1 MRIHIFQEY
10 IENTKNT
17 KRYYMY
23 SVFILIENTPKSNR
37 KHPSSPLRRQ
47 VGTVLEHVFFAVA
60 VVDHHHAVLALGAP
74 LSFVASEAD
83 LQAGKVVGLWCCW

>member
-1 MRIHIFQEY
+1 MYSVFAKNTSGIHGNTYRIHVFQEY

-37 KHPSSPLRRQ
+37 KHPQSRSMGEVTGSSTAARSIMMACSMSMATWLDGPD
-47 VGTVLEHVFFAVA
+47 G
-60 VVDHHHAVLALGAP
+60 DAL
-74 LSFVASEAD
+74 
-83 LQAGKVVGLWCCW
+83 

>member
-1 MRIHIFQEY
+1 MYSVFAKNTSGIHGNTYRIHVFQEY

-37 KHPSSPLRRQ
+37 KHPQSPPPLPDR
-47 VGTVLEHVFFAVA
+47 VLTLTV
-60 VVDHHHAVLALGAP
+60 P
-74 LSFVASEAD
+74 R
-83 LQAGKVVGLWCCW
+83 